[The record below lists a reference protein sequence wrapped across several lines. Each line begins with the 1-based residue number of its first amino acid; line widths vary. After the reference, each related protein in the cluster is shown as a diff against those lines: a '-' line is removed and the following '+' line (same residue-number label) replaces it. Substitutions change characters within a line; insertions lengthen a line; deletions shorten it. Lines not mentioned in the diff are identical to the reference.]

1 MKFPLLLLLLIGF
14 YSVAFAQKE
23 KKHLA
28 LVRLDGKCGFIDA
41 FGREVIPLV
50 YDDAGPWG
58 NNLVPVNIG
67 KYVSDADPVVLVAP
81 SNVNPKDSIKG
92 NEQYKTV
99 DKKKE
104 DKGKWGYCDTSG
116 ALVIP
121 VQFSNTTFFNEGVA
135 GVEINGKWG
144 FINTSGKIVVQPV
157 YDKIGHFS
165 QGLAVVAKN
174 GLYGYINLKGE
185 EVIKLQY
192 VNAKAFENGFAQVWE
207 KYTSIKYNKNSIGR
221 IINLKGEIVTD
232 AKYDI
237 DDTFSN
243 GLFSFWLPEGEL
255 LLGLMNTKGQTITP
269 PIYNEIS
276 SFNNGLARVMVYK
289 EDNNFKEFYPNYG
302 YINTNGKEVVNVG
315 LAKASEFYEGLAVVA
330 RFDNKDDGELDHALI
345 NTKGEFVLGYNWK
358 QLVLLDRKHLLAIS
372 IKNPS
377 ETLLITPQGKK
388 ILSFE
393 KEDKGI
399 ADLGNGLFALINTEG
414 EPLGLVGLN
423 KQIPFNASQNTGRK
437 YMSYQF
443 GLIRFRHLS
452 DSNEKTPHFKI
463 GLVNLKGSV
472 LVKPKYNEISSF
484 ESTDNTL

>member
-14 YSVAFAQKE
+14 YVVAFAQKE
-23 KKHLA
+23 KTHLA
-28 LVRLDGKCGFIDA
+28 LVRLDGKYGFIDA
-41 FGREVIPLV
+41 MGREVIPLV
-50 YDDAGPWG
+50 YDDAGCWG

-67 KYVSDADPVVLVAP
+67 KYVPDADPVVLVAP
-81 SNVNPKDSIKG
+81 SNVNPKDSVKR

-99 DKKKE
+99 DIKKE

-116 ALVIP
+116 VLVIP

-174 GLYGYINLKGE
+174 DLYGYINLKGE

-192 VNAKAFENGFAQVWE
+192 VNAKAFENGFALVWD
-207 KYTSIKYNKNSIGR
+207 KYTSKKYNKNSIGR
-221 IINLKGEIVTD
+221 IINLKGELVTD

-255 LLGLMNTKGQTITP
+255 LLGLMNTKGQMITP

-289 EDNNFKEFYPNYG
+289 EDKIVKEFYPNYG
-302 YINTNGKEVVNVG
+302 YVNTTGKEVVKLG
-315 LAKASEFYEGLAVVA
+315 LAKATEFYDGMAVVA

-358 QLVLLDRKHLLAIS
+358 QLALLDSKHLLAIS

-377 ETLLITPQGKK
+377 ETLIINAQGKK
-388 ILSFE
+388 ILSLE
-393 KEDKGI
+393 KEDKRL
-399 ADLGNGLFALINTEG
+399 ADLGHGLFALMNAEG
-414 EPLGLVGLN
+414 EPLELFGLN
-423 KQIPFNASQNTGRK
+423 KQMPFNVSQNKGRK
-437 YMSYQF
+437 YLSYQF
-443 GLIRFRHLS
+443 GLIRFRSLS
-452 DSNEKTPHFKI
+452 DSNEKSPHFKI
-463 GLVNLKGSV
+463 GLVNLKGNV
-472 LVKPKYNEISSF
+472 LVKPKYNEISNF
-484 ESTDNTL
+484 EPTDRL

>member
-1 MKFPLLLLLLIGF
+1 MKFTSLLLLLIGF
-14 YSVAFAQKE
+14 YTVSFAQKE

-41 FGREVIPLV
+41 FGHEVISPV
-50 YDDAGPWG
+50 YDDAGSWG

-67 KYVSDADPVVLVAP
+67 KYVPDTAPVLLVSP
-81 SNVNPKDSIKG
+81 SNVNPKDSVKR
-92 NEQYKTV
+92 NEEYKTV
-99 DKKKE
+99 DIE
-104 DKGKWGYCDTSG
+104 REERGKWGYCDTSG

-121 VQFSNTTFFNEGVA
+121 VQFTNTTFFSEGIA

-207 KYTSIKYNKNSIGR
+207 KYTSKKYNKNSIGR
-221 IINLKGEIVTD
+221 IINLKGEMVTD
-232 AKYDI
+232 ARYDI

-255 LLGLMNTKGQTITP
+255 LLGLMNTKGQMITP
-269 PIYNEIS
+269 PIYKEIS

-302 YINTNGKEVVNVG
+302 YINTNGKELVKVG
-315 LAKASEFYEGLAVVA
+315 LAKATEFYEGMAVVA

-345 NTKGEFVLGYNWK
+345 NSKGEFVLGYNWK
-358 QLVLLDRKHLLAIS
+358 QLVLLDSKHLLAIS
-372 IKNPS
+372 IKNPN
-377 ETLLITPQGKK
+377 ETLIITPQGKK

-393 KEDKGI
+393 KEDKGLSN
-399 ADLGNGLFALINTEG
+399 LGNGLFALINAEG
-414 EPLGLVGLN
+414 EPLELVGLN
-423 KQIPFNASQNTGRK
+423 KQIPFNASQNKGRK

-443 GLIRFRHLS
+443 GLIQFRQLS
-452 DSNEKTPHFKI
+452 NSNENLYPFKI
-463 GLVNLKGSV
+463 GLVNLKGDV
-472 LVKPKYNEISSF
+472 VVRPKYDEISNF
-484 ESTDNTL
+484 EPTDKIL

>member
-14 YSVAFAQKE
+14 YSVTFAQKE

-41 FGREVIPLV
+41 FGREVIPPV
-50 YDDAGPWG
+50 YDDAGSWG

-67 KYVSDADPVVLVAP
+67 KYVPDADPVVLVAP
-81 SNVNPKDSIKG
+81 SNVNPKDSVKH

-99 DKKKE
+99 DIKKE
-104 DKGKWGYCDTSG
+104 GKGKWGYCDTSG
-116 ALVIP
+116 ALAIP
-121 VQFSNTTFFNEGVA
+121 VQFTNTTFFSEGIA

-174 GLYGYINLKGE
+174 DLYGYINLKGE

-192 VNAKAFENGFAQVWE
+192 VNAKAFEKGFAQVWE
-207 KYTSIKYNKNSIGR
+207 KYTSKKYNKNSIGR

-255 LLGLMNTKGQTITP
+255 LLGLMNTKGQMITP
-269 PIYNEIS
+269 PIYKEIS
-276 SFNNGLARVMVYK
+276 RFNNGLARVMIYK
-289 EDNNFKEFYPNYG
+289 EDKDFKEFYPNYG
-302 YINTNGKEVVNVG
+302 YINTKGKEVVEVE
-315 LAKASEFYEGLAVVA
+315 LAKATEFYEGMAVVA

-345 NTKGEFVLGYNWK
+345 NTKGELVLGYNWK
-358 QLVLLDRKHLLAIS
+358 QLVLLDSKHLMAIS
-372 IKNPS
+372 IKNPN

-393 KEDKGI
+393 KEDKGL
-399 ADLGNGLFALINTEG
+399 ADLGNGLFALMNAEG

-423 KQIPFNASQNTGRK
+423 KQLPFNASQNKGRK

-443 GLIRFRHLS
+443 GLIQFRPLS
-452 DSNEKTPHFKI
+452 NSNENVSHFKI
-463 GLVNLKGSV
+463 GLINLKGNIV
-472 LVKPKYNEISSF
+472 VKPKYDEISSF
-484 ESTDNTL
+484 EPTDNSL

>member
-14 YSVAFAQKE
+14 CSVALAQKD

-41 FGREVIPLV
+41 MGREVIPLV
-50 YDDAGPWG
+50 YDDAGCWG

-67 KYVSDADPVVLVAP
+67 KYVPDAAPVLLVAP
-81 SNVNPKDSIKG
+81 SNVNPKDSVKR
-92 NEQYKTV
+92 NEQYKTI
-99 DKKKE
+99 DIKKE

-116 ALVIP
+116 ALVVP
-121 VQFSNTTFFNEGVA
+121 VQFTNTTFFSEGIA

-144 FINTSGKIVVQPV
+144 FINTSGKIVVQPL

-165 QGLAVVAKN
+165 QGLAVVARN
-174 GLYGYINLKGE
+174 DLYGYINVKGE

-207 KYTSIKYNKNSIGR
+207 KYTSKKYNKNSIGR

-243 GLFSFWLPEGEL
+243 GLFSFWLPEGEM
-255 LLGLMNTKGQTITP
+255 LLGLMNTKGQMITP
-269 PIYNEIS
+269 PIYKEIS
-276 SFNNGLARVMVYK
+276 SFHDGLARVMVYK
-289 EDNNFKEFYPNYG
+289 EDKNFKEFYPNYG
-302 YINTNGKEVVNVG
+302 YINTNGKEVVKPG
-315 LAKASEFYEGLAVVA
+315 LAKATDFYNSMAVVA

-358 QLVLLDRKHLLAIS
+358 QLVLLDGKNLFAIDR
-372 IKNPS
+372 KNPS
-377 ETLLITPQGKK
+377 ESLIINAQGKK
-388 ILSFE
+388 ILPFE
-393 KEDKGI
+393 NEDQRL
-399 ADLGNGLFALINTEG
+399 ADLGNGLFTLMNAEG
-414 EPLGLVGLN
+414 EPLGLVGLD
-423 KQIPFNASQNTGRK
+423 QQLPFDTSQNKGRK

-443 GLIRFRHLS
+443 GLIRFHDLS
-452 DSNEKTPHFKI
+452 NSKENLSPFKI
-463 GLVNLKGSV
+463 GLVNLKGNV
-472 LVKPKYNEISSF
+472 VVKPKYDEISNF
-484 ESTDNTL
+484 EPTDNTL